1 MSIDQ
6 RERKQDKFDGVLCA
20 LSTYSAKKKE
30 YIEAKNKLLN
40 NAKKIQKGREKVIEG
55 FKNEIFPL
63 NYDVEEKQKS
73 RDREEENKI
82 RNENGLIDYKKRD
95 RLINLKKRDINNKLV
110 RKHFQVQD
118 LGTLSEKVKKVK
130 NNVEKNKIEVGLI
143 NSGLR
148 DLKEEIK
155 DMSEQEKETE
165 NPNEIKD
172 FEKILEFNRQQQGQ
186 GLKITTPNQMLRRLP
201 ISLAQLKAGN
211 NSEKLKNETRQLL
224 YALHRSKKLTKNI
237 YKSLIDII

>member
-1 MSIDQ
+1 M
-6 RERKQDKFDGVLCA
+6 
-20 LSTYSAKKKE
+20 
-30 YIEAKNKLLN
+30 
-40 NAKKIQKGREKVIEG
+40 
-55 FKNEIFPL
+55 
-63 NYDVEEKQKS
+63 
-73 RDREEENKI
+73 
-82 RNENGLIDYKKRD
+82 
-95 RLINLKKRDINNKLV
+95 
-110 RKHFQVQD
+110 
-118 LGTLSEKVKKVK
+118 SEKVKKVK

-186 GLKITTPNQMLRRLP
+186 GLKITTPNQMLSRLP

-224 YALHRSKKLTKNI
+224 YALHMSKKLTKNI

>member
-1 MSIDQ
+1 M
-6 RERKQDKFDGVLCA
+6 
-20 LSTYSAKKKE
+20 
-30 YIEAKNKLLN
+30 
-40 NAKKIQKGREKVIEG
+40 
-55 FKNEIFPL
+55 
-63 NYDVEEKQKS
+63 
-73 RDREEENKI
+73 
-82 RNENGLIDYKKRD
+82 
-95 RLINLKKRDINNKLV
+95 
-110 RKHFQVQD
+110 
-118 LGTLSEKVKKVK
+118 SEKVKKVK

-186 GLKITTPNQMLRRLP
+186 GLKITTPNQMLSRLP